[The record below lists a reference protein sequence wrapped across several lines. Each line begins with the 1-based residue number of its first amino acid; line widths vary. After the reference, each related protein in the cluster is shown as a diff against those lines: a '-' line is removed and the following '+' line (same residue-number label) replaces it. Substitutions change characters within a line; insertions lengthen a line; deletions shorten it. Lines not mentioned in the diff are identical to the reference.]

1 MAKVAATLG
10 RRARRRKPS
19 SRAGRATPHL
29 WFLTDP
35 ARTPDP
41 AKAVLGLPR
50 GTVVVYRAFG
60 APDRLA
66 VARAL
71 RQVTRERGLKLLIGL
86 DWRLAA
92 AVGADGVHLP
102 QRLMRVGPG
111 LRRRRPDWLISAA
124 AHDAAAVVAG
134 GRMGLDALLVSAVF
148 PSRSASAG
156 RALGTVRFA
165 ALTTKSRAPVIALGG
180 VNDVTAPRLRS
191 TGAAGLAGVE
201 ALARR

>member
-1 MAKVAATLG
+1 MRGQGSVGGAMAKVAATLG

-41 AKAVLGLPR
+41 AKAILGLPR

-102 QRLMRVGPG
+102 QRLMRGGPG
-111 LRRRRPDWLISAA
+111 LRRR
-124 AHDAAAVVAG
+124 
-134 GRMGLDALLVSAVF
+134 
-148 PSRSASAG
+148 
-156 RALGTVRFA
+156 
-165 ALTTKSRAPVIALGG
+165 
-180 VNDVTAPRLRS
+180 
-191 TGAAGLAGVE
+191 
-201 ALARR
+201 